1 MIYQEQLLDIV
12 RKFGGRSYGGADL
25 FRKAIGKKNEELVKQ
40 EATKLY
46 QEIIDNGY
54 DEQIARTISDD
65 LKTKGGYLFNKSHS
79 YAYAVLC
86 LQTAYLKSH
95 YTIYFFKS
103 LLNMNVNKAG
113 MINKYILDANKFNIE
128 ISKPHINRSDK
139 FFSIYNSSILFG
151 IGAITGIGDKL
162 TDEIIEER
170 NVNGFYKNIDNLK
183 KRVKITTAQ
192 MVFLIKSGA
201 IPSKNK
207 KGCLIDYLKSCFQMD
222 EFKYKPVTSYKTK
235 KEMIEI
241 WGINVDDYK
250 VDNKV
255 DKDAVLAVYN
265 NVREKKM
272 REDFYIKRN
281 TAYHK
286 YVDDCNE
293 KYLKDEPFW
302 EFQALQIFLNGNPFE
317 EAYQYFTRT
326 FNDVENDEDCVVVGV
341 IAKIQKKK
349 NKYKQQFAFVNI
361 YSSFGLIEALVF
373 PTQYK
378 QFEEFIRKGN
388 QIAMRGTKESETQ
401 ILCESIRSYESWLE
415 YAKNRAKKSKVG

>member
-1 MIYQEQLLDIV
+1 
-12 RKFGGRSYGGADL
+12 
-25 FRKAIGKKNEELVKQ
+25 
-40 EATKLY
+40 
-46 QEIIDNGY
+46 
-54 DEQIARTISDD
+54 
-65 LKTKGGYLFNKSHS
+65 
-79 YAYAVLC
+79 
-86 LQTAYLKSH
+86 
-95 YTIYFFKS
+95 
-103 LLNMNVNKAG
+103 MNVNKAG

-170 NVNGFYKNIDNLK
+170 NVNGFYKNIDDLK

-265 NVREKKM
+265 NAREKKM